1 MLSRLFS
8 ALSGV
13 CSGVL
18 FFATATLAQTTINV
32 GPGQSYTTIQSAI
45 NAASSGDEILVA
57 PGTYKEN
64 IDFSGKNI
72 TLISSGGAAATIIDG
87 DGTAPAVQI
96 KHGETS
102 AAVLAGFTIQHGGAF
117 GWVTA
122 FSTYGI
128 GNIYLQNSA
137 PTIRNNIITRGN
149 CWGIESNASAP
160 LIGNN
165 TISDTQ
171 DPIGNC
177 SFGGGAAILIWGGL
191 NGYNH
196 SNINSGQILGN
207 TIENNTES
215 GLEDAG
221 GNGGAGIAVW
231 GGSPLIMNNIIRNN
245 ASPRGSGGAI
255 NFINSEGTIIAQNLI
270 YGNSAGC
277 GGGAIA
283 TDGNGLYVLN
293 NTIVDNVG
301 KSTGGFSECANI
313 AQIYPDPLAY
323 GGDSPGDVFINNIIS
338 GSTSYPAVNCSWF
351 NAPSLSTQPTF
362 ENNILYNAGGQFF
375 GSYCIDVS
383 NLDNNIAADPQFISP
398 STGDYHLK
406 SSSPAID
413 SGQNSVLQ
421 TFLTATGQSWL
432 SDYAGNARLQNG
444 GGKGCIIDMG
454 AYEYGGTSSDCNTF
468 ETLASSLNPARA
480 GQSVTFTAQLSSTQ
494 GTPTGSVEFMDG
506 STILATQ
513 TLSTSGAASYSTS
526 TLSVGSH
533 SITALYLPT
542 GNFSNASASLVQ
554 EVDSDPS
561 TTLLTC
567 QPATFYIN
575 GTAQLSATVSS
586 SYGTPT
592 GSITFADAGSA
603 LGTMPLLNGA
613 ASMTYTGQS
622 WGQHTLTATYAP
634 TGAFAAS
641 SGTCIVLVNSLPTTS
656 TLNVTPTTSTYG
668 STLTL
673 TATVSPANTPA
684 PSTPTGNVTFYDGAT
699 TIGTAALGG
708 GVAQLTTSSLSGGSH
723 SLSCAYGGSALYA
736 TSQCSP
742 VAVSIQSAPTT
753 LTLTANANP
762 AAYLSP
768 ITLTAVLTT
777 NGKSAGAGNVLQLS
791 INGQTIALTTDA
803 TGTAS
808 YSVSNLAAGSYPVT
822 VSFAATSSLLASSAA
837 LTEVIQPVAT
847 TTTLTAAPSPGVVNQ
862 AVALTATVA
871 SSSAPVG
878 AGSVTFYDGSAML
891 GSAQLTAAGTASL
904 SATFTSTGIHTLSAV
919 YGGTSN
925 YLGSSSAAVQESIQ
939 AGDFSITAAPGSASI
954 YTGEA
959 TTVQVSVAAL
969 LGFNQRLALS
979 CAGLPANTSCSF
991 SPSSLTNG
999 QGTTN
1004 LTIQTTA
1011 PQQIAKSY
1019 LTLPGALLLLALFV
1033 PWMRSRRALA
1043 RWIVLLLAAALG
1055 MTLAGCASTNSIAG
1069 GTAPGTYQIAVTAT
1083 TEGSSTPLTHSAVI
1097 TLTVKS
1103 LF

>member
-1 MLSRLFS
+1 M
-8 ALSGV
+8 
-13 CSGVL
+13 
-18 FFATATLAQTTINV
+18 FFATAALAQTTINV

-45 NAASSGDEILVA
+45 NAASSGDTILVA

-72 TLISSGGAAATIIDG
+72 TLISSGGAASTIIDG
-87 DGTAPAVQI
+87 DGTEPAVQI

-117 GWVTA
+117 GWVNA

-160 LIGNN
+160 LIENN
-165 TISDTQ
+165 TISYTQ
-171 DPIGNC
+171 DPTGNC
-177 SFGGGAAILIWGGL
+177 SFGGGAAIIHWSSL
-191 NGYNH
+191 NYRSGYLY
-196 SNINSGQILGN
+196 SAQIIGN

-221 GNGGAGIAVW
+221 GNGGAGVAVW
-231 GGSPLIMNNIIRNN
+231 GGSPLIMDNIIRNN
-245 ASPRGSGGAI
+245 SSPGGSGGAI
-255 NFINSEGTIIAQNLI
+255 NVVYGAGIIVAQNLI

-283 TDGNGLYVLN
+283 TNDQGLYVLN
-293 NTIVDNVG
+293 NTMVDNVG
-301 KSTGGFSECANI
+301 ISTNRFSDCTNI

-323 GGDSPGDVFINNIIS
+323 GWDNPRDVFINNIIS

-351 NAPSLSTQPTF
+351 DAPSLSTQPTF

-383 NLDNNIAADPQFISP
+383 SLDNNIAADPQFVSP

-413 SGQNSVLQ
+413 SGQNAALQ
-421 TFLTATGQSWL
+421 TFLTTTGQSWP

-444 GGKGCIIDMG
+444 SGKGCIVDMG
-454 AYEYGGTSSDCNTF
+454 AYEYAGTSTDCNSS
-468 ETLASSLNPARA
+468 ETLSSSLNPAKA
-480 GQSVTFTAQLSSTQ
+480 GQSITFTAQLNSTL

-506 STILATQ
+506 TTVLATQ
-513 TLSTSGAASYSTS
+513 TLSTSGAASFSTS

-542 GNFSNASASLVQ
+542 GSFSSASASLTEQ
-554 EVDSDPS
+554 IDSDPS
-561 TTLLTC
+561 NTLLTC
-567 QPATFYIN
+567 QPANIYIN
-575 GTAQLSATVSS
+575 GTLQLAAKVSS
-586 SYGTPT
+586 SYGIPT
-592 GSITFADAGSA
+592 GAITFTDAGNT
-603 LGTMPLLNGA
+603 LGTATLLNGA

-641 SGTCIVLVNSLPTTS
+641 SGSCLVLVNALPTTAS
-656 TLNVTPTTSTYG
+656 LNVAPTTSTYG
-668 STLTL
+668 SALTL
-673 TATVSPANTPA
+673 TATVSPVNTPA

-699 TIGTAALGG
+699 TVGTGVLGG

-723 SLSCAYGGSALYA
+723 NLSCAYGGSALYD
-736 TSQCSP
+736 TSLCSP
-742 VAVSIQSAPTT
+742 VAVSIQAAPTV
-753 LTLTANANP
+753 LTLSSSANP
-762 AAYLSP
+762 AAYLGP
-768 ITLTAVLTT
+768 VTLTAVLTA

-791 INGQTIALTTDA
+791 LNGQTVTLTTDA
-803 TGTAS
+803 TGSVS
-808 YSVSNLAAGSYPVT
+808 YTTSNLAAGSYPVT
-822 VSFAATSSLLASSAA
+822 VSFAATSSLLASSAT
-837 LTEVIQPVAT
+837 LTEAIQPVAT

-862 AVALTATVA
+862 AVALTATVIA
-871 SSSAPVG
+871 SAAPVG
-878 AGSVTFYDGSAML
+878 AGSVTFYDGSATL

-904 SATFTSTGIHTLSAV
+904 STTFASTGAHTLSAV
-919 YGGTSN
+919 YGGTAN
-925 YLGSSSAAVQESIQ
+925 YLGSTSAAVQESIQ

-969 LGFNQRLALS
+969 LGFNQSLVLS
-979 CAGLPANTSCSF
+979 CAGLPANTTCSF

-999 QGTTN
+999 QGTTS

-1011 PQQIAKSY
+1011 PHQVAASY
-1019 LTLPGALLLLALFV
+1019 LTLPGALLLLVLFV
-1033 PWMRSRRALA
+1033 PWMRGRRTLA
-1043 RWIVLLLAAALG
+1043 RWTALLLAAALG
-1055 MTLAGCASTNSIAG
+1055 MTLAGCASTNPIAG

-1083 TEGSSTPLTHSAVI
+1083 TEGSTTPLTHSAVV